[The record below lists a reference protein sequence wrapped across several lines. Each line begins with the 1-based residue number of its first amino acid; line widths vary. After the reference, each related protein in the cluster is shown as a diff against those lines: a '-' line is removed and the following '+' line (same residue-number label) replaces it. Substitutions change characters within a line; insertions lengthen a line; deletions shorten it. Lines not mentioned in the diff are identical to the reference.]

1 MEADPKSLCYDNDCI
16 VSLPALRSV
25 CNYDSTKIYGTHNK
39 SQNCSYNENFSVSL
53 LASYAGESS
62 SLAEDK
68 NIVGALKVLVGY
80 H

>member
-1 MEADPKSLCYDNDCI
+1 MCYHNDSI

-25 CNYDSTKIYGTHNK
+25 CNYDATKIDSTHNK
-39 SQNCSYNENFSVSL
+39 SQNCPYDENSSVSL